1 MAEIEIVLHP
11 SPVLRQKA
19 KPVRK
24 IGPSLRRLLDEMA
37 QAMYANRGIGL
48 AGNQVGVLKR
58 VMVVD
63 VGEGLLQLINPEI
76 VRIDAETEEA
86 VEGCLSI
93 PGLQGDVPRAKSLRL
108 RATLPDGRTAWWDA
122 EGLFA
127 RCLQHEID
135 HLDGVLF
142 LDRATRVFEV
152 VPETAE
158 DEEKPGEG
166 GDPNAAH
173 APAER

>member
-11 SPVLRQKA
+11 SPLLRQKA

-24 IGPSLRRLLDEMA
+24 IGPSLRRLLDDMA
-37 QAMYANRGIGL
+37 QAMYTNHGIGL

-76 VRIDAETEEA
+76 VRIDRETEEA

-93 PGLQGDVPRAKSLRL
+93 PGLQGDVPRAKTLRL

-152 VPETAE
+152 APESDDGAE
-158 DEEKPGEG
+158 ASEG
-166 GDPNAAH
+166 GGEPAAH

>member
-1 MAEIEIVLHP
+1 MADIEIVLHP

-24 IGPSLRRLLDEMA
+24 IGPNLKKLLDDMA
-37 QAMYANRGIGL
+37 QAMYEAHGVGL

-58 VMVVD
+58 VIVVD

-76 VRIDAETEEA
+76 VQMGPEREEA

-93 PGLQGDVPRAKSLRL
+93 PGLQGDVPRATKLRL
-108 RATLPDGRTAWWDA
+108 RATLPDGRVAWWDA
-122 EGLFA
+122 EGMFA
-127 RCLQHEID
+127 RCVQHEVD
-135 HLDGVLF
+135 HLNGVLF

-152 VPETAE
+152 EADDE
-158 DEEKPGEG
+158 DASEDGMP
-166 GDPNAAH
+166 AATK
-173 APAER
+173 ADD